1 MGELLGRG
9 LCYDC
14 KVLGWWGRHFV
25 LLGRGFF
32 HHHLRLMFA
41 FLSGDGNG
49 VLLSAFCHGLR
60 GPRVGTRS
68 SAKANVRTFRGICG
82 IKFALFFVW
91 GYFRGE
97 EGAICYSTPSHLA
110 VSLQCKE

>member
-14 KVLGWWGRHFV
+14 KVWGWWRRNDLA
-25 LLGRGFF
+25 LLGRCAILFF

-41 FLSGDGNG
+41 FLWGEGND

-60 GPRVGTRS
+60 GPRAGTRS

-82 IKFALFFVW
+82 IKFPLFFVW

-97 EGAICYSTPSHLA
+97 RGDYL
-110 VSLQCKE
+110 L